1 MEITQKSIGELTLQ
15 LHLHIAESDYKEE
28 VDKSLTQYRKQANIP
43 GFRPGKVP
51 AGMIKKM
58 HGEAVTADVVS
69 NSIGTELDKYLADN
83 KISILG
89 QPLPD
94 AENQKPIDFKNEKE
108 FDFFYK
114 VGLRPEFELKVDD
127 TVELTN
133 YNIMFDDEAVEKYLM
148 NIRTQLGTQT
158 NPEIVSEGDV
168 VMGSIV
174 ELDDDKN
181 VKEGGISNEKASLS
195 VDFIKLKTI
204 KTKFI
209 GKKVGANVVFNPQKA
224 FKNDTEVGSLLNIG
238 KDIAK
243 DISSDF
249 QFTIAE
255 VSHIEPAEMNEELFS
270 KVYENAN
277 ITTEEELRA
286 RIADDI
292 EKSYK
297 AEGERKFFNDMVDS
311 LIKQTNFNLP
321 DEFLKEWIIES
332 NKREEDDKRIS
343 PEELEQQYVGYRD
356 TLRWQLIEED
366 LIVKNDL
373 IVKEQELRD
382 QIKTIL
388 GLQAFGG
395 VDDNSNDEILNQVT
409 DSVMQNKEE
418 AKRVSD
424 QVLEQKLI
432 KFFKE
437 NANVKDLN
445 ISYDDFVEMIKKENA
460 KKA

>member
-1 MEITQKSIGELTLQ
+1 MEITQKSIGDLTLQ
-15 LHLHIAESDYKEE
+15 LSLHITESDYKEE

-51 AGMIKKM
+51 AGMTKKM
-58 HGEAVTADVVS
+58 YGESVTADVVS

-94 AENQKPIDFKNEKE
+94 LENQKPIDFKNANE
-108 FDFFYK
+108 FTFFYK
-114 VGLRPEFELKVDD
+114 VGLRPEFDLVVDD
-127 TVELTN
+127 KITLTN
-133 YNIMFDDEAVEKYLM
+133 HNIMFDDEAVEKYLL
-148 NIRTQLGTQT
+148 NIRTQMGSQT

-168 VMGSIV
+168 VMGSIY
-174 ELDDDKN
+174 ELDGKE
-181 VKEGGISNEKASLS
+181 VKEGGITNEKASLS

-204 KTKFI
+204 KAKFV
-209 GKKVGANVVFNPQKA
+209 GKKVGASIIFNPQKA

-238 KDIAK
+238 KEAAK
-243 DISSDF
+243 DLTSDF

-255 VSHIEPAEMNEELFS
+255 ISHIEPAEMNEELFS

-277 ITTEEELRA
+277 IKTEEELRA

-297 AEGERKFFNDMVDS
+297 AEGERKFFNDVVDL
-311 LIKQTNFNLP
+311 LIKKTDFNLP

-332 NKREEDDKRIS
+332 NKREEEDKRIS

-366 LIVKNDL
+366 IVVKNDL
-373 IVKEQELRD
+373 IVKEEELRD

-409 DSVMQNKEE
+409 DSVMQNKDEV
-418 AKRVSD
+418 KRISD

-460 KKA
+460 KK

>member
-1 MEITQKSIGELTLQ
+1 MKITQKSIDELTLQ
-15 LHLHIAESDYKEE
+15 ITLNVTEEDYSEE
-28 VDKSLTQYRKQANIP
+28 VNKSLTQYRKQANIP

-58 HGEAVTADVVS
+58 YGEAVMADVVS
-69 NSIGTELDKYLADN
+69 NSIGAELDKYLADN

-108 FDFFYK
+108 FEFFYK
-114 VGLRPEFELKVDD
+114 VGLRPEFELKIDD
-127 TVELTN
+127 TIELTN

-174 ELDDDKN
+174 ELDDDKK

-209 GKKVGANVVFNPQKA
+209 GKKVGAKVVFNPQKA

-238 KDIAK
+238 KDAAK
-243 DISSDF
+243 DLTSDF

-277 ITTEEELRA
+277 IKTEEELRA
-286 RIADDI
+286 RITEDI

-297 AEGERKFFNDMVDS
+297 AEGERKFFNDMVDT
-311 LIKQTNFNLP
+311 LIKKTDFNLP

-332 NKREEDDKRIS
+332 NKREEEDKRIS
-343 PEELEQQYVGYRD
+343 PEELEQQYEGYRD

-366 LIVKNDL
+366 LVVKNDL
-373 IVKEQELRD
+373 IVQEQELRD
-382 QIKTIL
+382 HIKVIL

-418 AKRVSD
+418 VKRVSD

>member
-1 MEITQKSIGELTLQ
+1 MEITQKSIGDLTLQ
-15 LHLHIAESDYKEE
+15 LQLHIAESDYKEE

-58 HGEAVTADVVS
+58 YGEAVTADVVS

-127 TVELTN
+127 TVEVTN
-133 YNIMFDDEAVEKYLM
+133 YNIMFDDEAVEKYLL

-158 NPEIVSEGDV
+158 NPEVVSEGDV

-174 ELDDDKN
+174 ELDDKK

-204 KTKFI
+204 KSKFI
-209 GKKVGANVVFNPQKA
+209 GKKVGSKVVFNPQKA

-238 KDIAK
+238 KDAAK
-243 DISSDF
+243 DLTSDF

-277 ITTEEELRA
+277 IKTEEELRA

-297 AEGERKFFNDMVDS
+297 AEGERKFFNDMVDT

-332 NKREEDDKRIS
+332 NKREEEDKRIS
-343 PEELEQQYVGYRD
+343 PEELEQQYIGYRD

-366 LIVKNDL
+366 LVVKNDL
-373 IVKEQELRD
+373 IVQEQELRD

-395 VDDNSNDEILNQVT
+395 VDDNSNEEILNQVT

-418 AKRVSD
+418 VKRVSD

-445 ISYDDFVEMIKKENA
+445 VSYDDFVEMIKKENA